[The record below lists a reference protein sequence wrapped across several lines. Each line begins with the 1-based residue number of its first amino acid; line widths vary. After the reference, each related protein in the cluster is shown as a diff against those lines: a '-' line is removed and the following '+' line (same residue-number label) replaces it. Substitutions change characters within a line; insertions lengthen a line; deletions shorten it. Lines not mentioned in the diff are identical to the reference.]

1 MSRKPIIIDTD
12 PGIDDAVALAIALF
26 NEELDVR
33 LITTVN
39 GNVGLEKVTYNTLR
53 LLKFFDKQ
61 IPVAKGASTPL
72 IKDPVDAS
80 NVHGET
86 GMDGYD
92 FEEPDE
98 SLLLDE
104 HAVNAMH
111 KEIMNS
117 QEKIT
122 LVPIGPLTNIA
133 VLFKLYPEVKE
144 NIAEIVLMGGSTGR
158 GNVTVMAEFN
168 IYADPEAA
176 KIVFSSGLPIVMAGL
191 DVGQKA
197 LVYPEDSEELK
208 DMNDTGN
215 MIYHLFKKYRGG
227 SFNKGLKMY
236 DSCAVAYLLKPN
248 LFETVDTYVDIE
260 LNAEFTKG
268 ATIVDLKGYLKQ
280 QNNAKVCIDIDA
292 DEFKKWFMENIKKC
306 K

>member
-1 MSRKPIIIDTD
+1 MTKKPIIIDTD

-33 LITTVN
+33 LITTVH
-39 GNVGLEKVTYNTLR
+39 GNVSLEKVTYNALR
-53 LLKFFDKQ
+53 LMKYYDKQ
-61 IPVAKGASTPL
+61 VPIAKGASRPL
-72 IKDPVDAS
+72 VAEAIDAS
-80 NVHGET
+80 DVHGET
-86 GMDGYD
+86 GMDGYN
-92 FEEPDE
+92 FEEPDD
-98 SLLLDE
+98 SLLLDK
-104 HAVNAMH
+104 HAVNAMYE
-111 KEIMNS
+111 EIMNS
-117 QEKIT
+117 NEKVT

-133 VLFKLYPEVKE
+133 LLLRMYPEVKG

-176 KIVFSSGLPIVMAGL
+176 KIVFSSGLPIVMAGI

-197 LVYPEDSEELK
+197 LVYPEDSEILK

-236 DSCAVAYLLKPN
+236 DSCAVAYLLNPG
-248 LFETVDTYVDIE
+248 LFETMDTFVDIE
-260 LNAEFTKG
+260 LNGELTKG
-268 ATIVDLKGYLKQ
+268 ATIVDLRGYLKQ
-280 QNNAKVCIDIDA
+280 ESNVKVCLDIDA
-292 DEFKKWFMENIKKC
+292 EAFKKWFMENIKKC

>member
-1 MSRKPIIIDTD
+1 MNKKPIIIDTD

-39 GNVGLEKVTYNTLR
+39 GNVSLEKVTYNTLR
-53 LLKFFDKQ
+53 LLKFFNKE

-72 IKDPVDAS
+72 IVDPVDAS
-80 NVHGET
+80 DIHGET
-86 GMDGYD
+86 GMDGYN

-111 KEIMNS
+111 KEIMS
-117 QEKIT
+117 SEEKIT
-122 LVPIGPLTNIA
+122 LLPIGPLTNIA
-133 VLFKLYPEVKE
+133 LLFKLYPEVKE
-144 NIAEIVLMGGSTGR
+144 NIAEIILMGGSTGR
-158 GNVTVMAEFN
+158 GNVSVMAEFN

-191 DVGQKA
+191 DVGMKA
-197 LVYPEDSEELK
+197 LVYPEDSEVLRE
-208 DMNDTGN
+208 MNDTGN

-227 SFNKGLKMY
+227 SFNSGLKMY
-236 DSCAVAYLLKPN
+236 DSCAVAYLLKPD
-248 LFETVDTYVDIE
+248 LFTTVDTYVDIE
-260 LNAEFTKG
+260 LNGDLTKG
-268 ATIVDLKGYLKQ
+268 VTIVDLKGYMKQ
-280 QNNAKVCIDIDA
+280 DSNVKVCVDINA
-292 DEFKKWFMENIKKC
+292 TEFKKWLMENLRKC

>member
-1 MSRKPIIIDTD
+1 MTKKPIIIDTD

-33 LITTVN
+33 LITTVH
-39 GNVGLEKVTYNTLR
+39 GNVSLEKVTYNALR
-53 LLKFFDKQ
+53 LMKYYDKQ
-61 IPVAKGASTPL
+61 VPIAKGASRPL
-72 IKDPVDAS
+72 VAEAIDAS

-86 GMDGYD
+86 GMDGYN
-92 FEEPDE
+92 FEEPDD
-98 SLLLDE
+98 SLLLDK
-104 HAVNAMH
+104 HAVNAMYE
-111 KEIMNS
+111 EIMNS
-117 QEKIT
+117 NEKVT

-133 VLFKLYPEVKE
+133 LLLRMYPEVKG

-176 KIVFSSGLPIVMAGL
+176 KIVFSSGLPIVMAGI

-197 LVYPEDSEELK
+197 LVYPEDSEILK

-236 DSCAVAYLLKPN
+236 DSCAVAYLLKPD
-248 LFETVDTYVDIE
+248 LFETMDTFVDIE
-260 LNAEFTKG
+260 LNGELTKG
-268 ATIVDLKGYLKQ
+268 ATIVDLRGYLKQ
-280 QNNAKVCIDIDA
+280 ESNVKVCLDIDA
-292 DEFKKWFMENIKKC
+292 EAFKKWFMENIKKC

>member
-1 MSRKPIIIDTD
+1 MTKKPIIIDTD

-33 LITTVN
+33 LITTVH
-39 GNVGLEKVTYNTLR
+39 GNVSLEKVTYNALR
-53 LLKFFDKQ
+53 LMKYYDKQ
-61 IPVAKGASTPL
+61 VPIAKGASRPL
-72 IKDPVDAS
+72 VAEAIDAS
-80 NVHGET
+80 DVHGET
-86 GMDGYD
+86 GMDGYN
-92 FEEPDE
+92 FEEPDD
-98 SLLLDE
+98 SLLLDK
-104 HAVNAMH
+104 HAVNAMYE
-111 KEIMNS
+111 EIMNS
-117 QEKIT
+117 NEKVT

-133 VLFKLYPEVKE
+133 LLLRMYPEVKG

-176 KIVFSSGLPIVMAGL
+176 KIVFSSGLPIVMAGI

-197 LVYPEDSEELK
+197 LVYPEDSEILK
-208 DMNDTGN
+208 DMNDTGK

-236 DSCAVAYLLKPN
+236 DSCAVAYLLKPD
-248 LFETVDTYVDIE
+248 LFETMDTFVDIE
-260 LNAEFTKG
+260 LNGELTKG
-268 ATIVDLKGYLKQ
+268 ATIVDLRGYLKQ
-280 QNNAKVCIDIDA
+280 ESNVKVCLDIDA
-292 DEFKKWFMENIKKC
+292 EAFKKWFMENIKKC

>member
-1 MSRKPIIIDTD
+1 MTKKPIIIDTD

-33 LITTVN
+33 LITTVH
-39 GNVGLEKVTYNTLR
+39 GNVSLEKVTYNALR
-53 LLKFFDKQ
+53 LMKYYDKQ
-61 IPVAKGASTPL
+61 VPIAKGASRPL
-72 IKDPVDAS
+72 VAEAIDAS
-80 NVHGET
+80 DVHGET
-86 GMDGYD
+86 GMDGYN
-92 FEEPDE
+92 FEEPDD
-98 SLLLDE
+98 SLLLDK
-104 HAVNAMH
+104 HAVNAMYE
-111 KEIMNS
+111 EIMNS
-117 QEKIT
+117 NEKVT

-133 VLFKLYPEVKE
+133 LLLRMYPEVKG

-176 KIVFSSGLPIVMAGL
+176 KIVFSSGLPIVMAGI

-197 LVYPEDSEELK
+197 LVYPEDSEILK

-236 DSCAVAYLLKPN
+236 DSCAVAYLLNPD
-248 LFETVDTYVDIE
+248 LFETMDTFVDIE
-260 LNAEFTKG
+260 LNGEFTKG
-268 ATIVDLKGYLKQ
+268 ATIVDLRGYLKQ
-280 QNNAKVCIDIDA
+280 ESNVKVCLDIDA
-292 DEFKKWFMENIKKC
+292 EAFKKWFMENIKKC